1 MTTATVMMQ
10 SAVSEK
16 LRVVRKKE
24 EEAEKVSLSLKVYR
38 VWGWGKMRMARERSI
53 YNVIEAWVH
62 V

>member
-38 VWGWGKMRMARERSI
+38 VWGWGKMRMATHGQREI
-53 YNVIEAWVH
+53 NL
-62 V
+62 